1 MAEGSFKGRTV
12 LVFGAAGAL
21 GNGIAEAFDAEG
33 ASVVGVDR
41 VEPAGERRLSG
52 VRYLAA
58 DVTDDADLEAS
69 CSTASWLVRRRGR
82 SSTRSGDSPRTG
94 R

>member
-21 GNGIAEAFDAEG
+21 GNGVAEAFAAEG

-58 DVTDDADLEAS
+58 DVTDDADRGG

-82 SSTRSGDSPRTG
+82 WSTRSAGLPRTG